1 MEREEYVMHL
11 INLDV
16 QTAFKVCRV
25 PNSDEELRALRE
37 CQRRKIRL
45 SFAEEAMHAAN
56 LLVFNDPRY
65 DLLKSSPSRH
75 WAFISM
81 GWGSLE
87 AAIHWTCASV
97 NQYGFGKGE
106 GRIPEWRYVFEHRQ
120 HMSHPEHRSQVV
132 DRFLK
137 ESDGNK
143 IELYRQ
149 NNYLEIR
156 FPWEL
161 DDLPNRSIGHV
172 LRKCMDDA
180 DDFLEEKFA
189 ESWGKKWIG
198 PSAKQLLYARNSYV
212 YKFLLQQNRKFKS

>member
-161 DDLPNRSIGHV
+161 DDLPNRSIFRV
-172 LRKCMDDA
+172 
-180 DDFLEEKFA
+180 
-189 ESWGKKWIG
+189 
-198 PSAKQLLYARNSYV
+198 
-212 YKFLLQQNRKFKS
+212 